1 MVSASLPLTRPLSAH
16 LALKRSGEPNA
27 AERHARPMPSGVTTA
42 RARRGEMLYSADEPA
57 EQLLVLR
64 SGRAQVYLITDEG
77 KKVVIETVEAPSLL
91 GEAVLT
97 ERRAH
102 ASSAEATTDC
112 DLLLVD
118 RSSISALLQ
127 AQPELTVPLLEAVS
141 ARLQAVGKRLEDRSV
156 RAVTA
161 RLARALIQLVPG
173 PEYVAYPL
181 KHAEIADVAGTSR
194 ETATR
199 VLNRFEQAGLVT
211 LERARIR
218 LLQPNELHRI
228 ADSCA
233 S

>member
-1 MVSASLPLTRPLSAH
+1 MVSAALPLPTPLSTR
-16 LALKRSGEPNA
+16 LALSRSGAPSA
-27 AERHARPMPSGVTTA
+27 RERRARTIPSGVTA
-42 RARRGEMLYSADEPA
+42 AHARRGEMLYATDEPA
-57 EQLLVLR
+57 ERLLVLR
-64 SGRAQVYLITDEG
+64 SGRVQVYLITDEG

-112 DLLLVD
+112 DLLLVE
-118 RSSISALLQ
+118 RSSIAALLQ
-127 AQPELTVPLLEAVS
+127 ARPELTVPLLEAVS
-141 ARLQAVGKRLEDRSV
+141 ARLQAVGKRLEDRAV

-199 VLNRFEQAGLVT
+199 VLNRFEQAGLVA

-218 LLQPNELHRI
+218 LLQPHELHRI
-228 ADSCA
+228 ADTCA